1 LNRLKRVITVS
12 VYSKSGALGISNKQ
26 LKILIGH
33 VAEFEEIDKP
43 GTPCALLVESSK
55 IAETASERARF
66 EV

>member
-1 LNRLKRVITVS
+1 
-12 VYSKSGALGISNKQ
+12 